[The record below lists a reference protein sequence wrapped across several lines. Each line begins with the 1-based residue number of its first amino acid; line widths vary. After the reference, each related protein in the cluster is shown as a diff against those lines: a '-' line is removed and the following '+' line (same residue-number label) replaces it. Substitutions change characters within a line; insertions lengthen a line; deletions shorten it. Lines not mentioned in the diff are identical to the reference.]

1 MSGFTV
7 ISDISNAMTK
17 LLAKNMVPE
26 VILNADAIGLASPAD
41 KADLSLGVYLYD
53 VSESEDIRVNGMI
66 SSDIGRQKF
75 PPSYLTLNYM
85 ITAYSI
91 SDIKFRASEEYR
103 ILGRAYQ
110 ILKDSPII
118 KYADLDIAANTDMA
132 DVRIELIKLAP
143 EEKIKVWNFPN
154 IPYKL
159 SLFYRVTP
167 VEISSTK
174 SRSVSRVTDAAFEM
188 HEKER

>member
-118 KYADLDIAANTDMA
+118 KYADLDIAANTDMT